1 MPRPHARF
9 LSLLAF
15 LLILGLPAGAFAAG
29 SVTGRLVDPEGRPVR
44 GALVLL
50 VSGQA
55 VAASTH
61 TLADG
66 TFALTPAAEGPFVIR
81 VSSTGFRADPLTV
94 AVTGRDVD
102 LGTVQ
107 LQLSAIT
114 ESLVVS
120 AAQVEVPLS
129 ATASAVTVLTGEE
142 LRAQQYETVVD
153 ALRSV
158 PGVTVASSGGRGALT
173 SVYPRGGES
182 DYSLI
187 FVDGVQANSFGGGFD
202 FAHLP
207 VTNIDRVEIVRGPQS
222 ALYGANAI
230 GSVIRVVTRRGGPP
244 SVEGSI
250 EGGSFDTL
258 RLSGATAGS
267 SGPWGWGL
275 SGERLTTDGMNG
287 ALTAGGATV
296 VNDQYNR
303 TGAAAGGAWRSPGG
317 ATLRGDLRFSEDER
331 GAPGP
336 FGTDPG
342 GTFFG
347 INERA
352 FATNDRLLG
361 SLGTTV
367 PLGGATRAQALV
379 SHARTDGVFTDF
391 LSGEPFPS
399 DTWSRRSTARLQVD
413 RTARQNLEVTA
424 GGELLRERAGSTF
437 IESNAGEV
445 PVERSLAGLFGEA
458 RWSHDSRVFVTGG
471 VRVERITRDS
481 LAADETGFA
490 NRPAFDIDTVTSA
503 NPKVAASWYLR
514 ASGGDFTRVRA
525 SAGTGIR
532 PPDAFEIAFTDNPGL
547 KPERSRSTDV
557 GFDQALAGG
566 RLLLEST
573 AFFNSFD
580 DLIVAVGS
588 FRESSRYRTDNIS
601 NARARGLELAGS
613 AHGRAAGGHL
623 QVRVAYTL
631 LDTEILLADRAQS
644 APSPFLAGDPLLRRP
659 KHQVGIDMNAVSG
672 PFTTFVRGGGR
683 TAVRDVDPS
692 LGTFGGFY
700 QAAGYTSWDAGVSWA
715 ALAPAEVLVRVTNIF
730 DRRYEETL
738 GYPSPGRG
746 VYVGLRIAPRR

>member
-1 MPRPHARF
+1 MLRPHARP

-15 LLILGLPAGAFAAG
+15 LLILGLPGWAFAAG
-29 SVTGRLVDPEGRPVR
+29 TVTGRLVDPEGRPVR

-66 TFALTPAAEGPFVIR
+66 TFALAPAAEGPFVLR
-81 VSSTGFRADPLTV
+81 VSSPGFRAEPLSV
-94 AVTGRDVD
+94 AATGRDID
-102 LGTVQ
+102 LGTVR

-129 ATASAVTVLTGEE
+129 ATASAVTVLTGDE
-142 LRAQQYETVVD
+142 LRARQYETVAD

-158 PGVTVASSGGRGALT
+158 PGMTVASSGGRGTLT
-173 SVYPRGGES
+173 SVYPRGGET
-182 DYSLI
+182 DYSLV

-267 SGPWGWGL
+267 SGPWGWGA
-275 SGERLTTDGMNG
+275 SGERLTSDGLNG
-287 ALTAGGATV
+287 SLTAGGATV
-296 VNDQYNR
+296 TNDRYSR
-303 TGAAAGGAWRSPGG
+303 KGAAAGAAWRSPAGG
-317 ATLRGDLRFSEDER
+317 TVRGDIRLSQDER

-347 INERA
+347 INEQA
-352 FATNDRLLG
+352 FGTNDRWLA
-361 SLGTTV
+361 SLGTAV
-367 PLGGATRAQALV
+367 PLGNATRAQGLV
-379 SHARTDGVFTDF
+379 TYARTDGVFTDF
-391 LSGEPFPS
+391 FGGEPFPS
-399 DTWSRRSTARLQVD
+399 DTWSRRSTVRLQVD
-413 RTARQNLEVTA
+413 RTVRQNLEATA
-424 GGELLRERAGSTF
+424 GGEYLRERAGSTF
-437 IESNAGEV
+437 IESNAGEI

-471 VRVERITRDS
+471 VRVERIERDS
-481 LAADETGFA
+481 LAADRTGFA
-490 NRPAFDIDTVTSA
+490 NRPEFDADTVISV
-503 NPKVAASWYLR
+503 NPKMAASWYLR
-514 ASGGDFTRVRA
+514 ASAGDFTRVRA

-547 KPERSRSTDV
+547 EPERSRSTDV

-566 RLLLEST
+566 RLLIEST

-613 AHGRAAGGHL
+613 AHGRAAGSQL

-631 LDTEILLADRAQS
+631 LDTEILPADGAQS
-644 APSPFLAGDPLLRRP
+644 APSPFSAGDPLLRRP
-659 KHQVGIDMNAVSG
+659 KHQIGIDVTAVSG

-700 QAAGYTSWDAGVSWA
+700 QAAGFTSWNAGASWTA
-715 ALAPAEVLVRVTNIF
+715 FAPAEVLVRVTNLF
-730 DRRYEETL
+730 DRQYEETL

-746 VYVGLRIAPRR
+746 VYVGLRIASRR